1 MANRLA
7 RNPGEIA
14 SVTGEGRISSA
25 PDFVVTSGEQTA
37 AALEGVGAT
46 LSNRIG
52 RMADRAAA
60 REGEQAGMAAGAV
73 AGQKFIEKT
82 DLEAKGAA
90 RASERSGTGGKV
102 TVAAPGPSPLNGAP
116 LALRHDGTI
125 RGEAFDAAAMK
136 SYGWRMQTGL
146 ASDLAAAY
154 DQFKDDPAGYEGAIG
169 KIRQEALQDS
179 VMSEGPLRESFE
191 QLFAEKVSIGRLSVA
206 SRHEARLKAQAA
218 VDTANG
224 LETMRKSI
232 ERDAYLVGGNPAG
245 DANLEAQLA
254 RVNAQVDASIGDG
267 TISAAEGAKYK
278 KAFKNTV
285 FAART
290 QGTFDALP
298 PEAQADFALG
308 IMEEYASGKG
318 PYAELGLDEA
328 KSLSNELYSSALK
341 NRTALTS
348 EQKKANAALETKLED
363 DVAAIAA
370 TGQGLDDPELTAD
383 RVTALLGSEA
393 ATTWLKAQDLAQR
406 GWQSTAG
413 MELDTPQELAQRLE
427 ALKPKP
433 GAAGAVDQQKIYEA
447 AAKKAA
453 AVLEE
458 REVDPLGQASRAK
471 MIDLTPIDT
480 SSPEALSTSFANR
493 RIAAEAVAREY
504 GVPPVVF
511 RPEERKAL
519 SQALV
524 DYPELLPGFASTLTA
539 QLGDLA
545 PKALA
550 EISEAGPEL
559 AHVAG
564 VAMATGDPS
573 LAMDVADTLKARK
586 EKRSVKLPAASALAD
601 AAGLITGPA
610 LAATPDFR
618 SSVLGTA
625 NILLEHEAARLGFD
639 VSEVNKPGTQ
649 AADVYARVIDQSL
662 GARMINGQKWGGLA
676 EVNGRQ
682 VVAPSF
688 MPANDVAGVLG
699 QLRDEDLKKL
709 PPIQTGN
716 GVLVSSGQIRG
727 GKLVSVGDGQYRVA
741 LGDPDSFDPQ
751 WLMGANGDYWVLDF
765 DRLRTVIGTRPKPL
779 FDIGLFGVGTV
790 NQ

>member
-7 RNPGEIA
+7 RNPGELA
-14 SVTGEGRISSA
+14 SVTAEGRISSA
-25 PDFVVTSGEQTA
+25 PDFVVSSGEQTG
-37 AALEGVGAT
+37 AALEGVGAM

-52 RMADRAAA
+52 RMADKAAA
-60 REGEQAGMAAGAV
+60 REGEQAGMAAGAA

-82 DLEAKGAA
+82 DLEAQGAS
-90 RASERSGTGGKV
+90 RASAKPAAPGKV
-102 TVAAPGPSPLNGAP
+102 TVAAPGASPLNGAP
-116 LALRHDGTI
+116 LALRQDGTI
-125 RGEAFDAAAMK
+125 RGEAFDAAAIK

-146 ASDLAAAY
+146 ATDLAAAY

-169 KIRQEALQDS
+169 NIRQEALQDS
-179 VMSEGPLRESFE
+179 VMAEGPLREGFE

-254 RVNAQVDASIGDG
+254 RVDAQIDASIGDG
-267 TISAAEGAKYK
+267 TLSAAEGAKYK
-278 KAFKNTV
+278 KALKNTV

-298 PEAQADFALG
+298 TPEAQADFALG

-318 PYAELGLDEA
+318 PYADLGLDEA
-328 KSLSNELYSSALK
+328 KSLSNELFSSAVR
-341 NRTALTS
+341 NQTAVTS
-348 EQKKANAALETKLED
+348 EQKKAAAALETKLED
-363 DVAAIAA
+363 DIAAIAA
-370 TGQGLDDPELTAD
+370 TGHGLEDPDLTAD
-383 RVTALLGSEA
+383 RVSALLGSEA
-393 ATTWLKAQDLAQR
+393 ATTWIKAQNLAQQ

-413 MELDTPQELAQRLE
+413 MELETPQELAQRLE

-433 GAAGAVDQQKIYEA
+433 GAAGAKDQQKIYDA

-458 REVDPLGQASRAK
+458 RETDPLGQASRAK

-480 SSPEALSTSFANR
+480 SSPQALSTSFANR

-504 GVPPVVF
+504 GVPAVIF

-519 SQALV
+519 SQALIEF
-524 DYPELLPGFASTLTA
+524 PELLPGFATTLTA

-573 LAMDVADTLKARK
+573 IAMDIAETLKARK
-586 EKRSVKLPAASALAD
+586 EKRSAKPPSPSALAD
-601 AAGLITGPA
+601 AAGAIAGPA
-610 LAATPDFR
+610 LGAAPGFR

-625 NILLEHEAARLGFD
+625 NLLLEHEAARLGFD

-649 AADVYARVIDQSL
+649 AYDVYARVIDQAL
-662 GARMINGQKWGGLA
+662 GARLINGQKWGGLS

-682 VVAPSF
+682 IVAPSF

-716 GVLVSSGQIRG
+716 GILVTSGQIRG
-727 GKLVSVGDGQYRVA
+727 GQLVSVGDGQYRVA

-751 WLMGANGDYWVLDF
+751 WLMNAAGDYWVLDF
-765 DRLRTVIGTRPKPL
+765 DQLRTVIGARPKPL
-779 FDIGLFGVGTV
+779 FDIGMFGVGTM
-790 NQ
+790 N